1 VNITGHW
8 WSSAV
13 LISHDTSIL
22 NLILDTCS
30 LSDNYN
36 GVIDVTLRDQ
46 SSLQILNSTI
56 THNRGTIVR
65 VQLVNSGNRVRIVAT
80 DMSLNLLSNH
90 SDKQSIVNI
99 DNANGHLQILDLEN
113 NHFMKNTM
121 QDIVRID
128 AADSTPTIANNRFT
142 DNLGK

>member
-1 VNITGHW
+1 
-8 WSSAV
+8 
-13 LISHDTSIL
+13 
-22 NLILDTCS
+22 
-30 LSDNYN
+30 
-36 GVIDVTLRDQ
+36 
-46 SSLQILNSTI
+46 
-56 THNRGTIVR
+56 
-65 VQLVNSGNRVRIVAT
+65 VNSGNRVRIVAT

-90 SDKQSIVNI
+90 SDKQAIVDIN
-99 DNANGHLQILDLEN
+99 NANGHLQILDLEN